1 MRYFVSAPL
10 SVAINAQK
18 QILFASRETEIRW
31 SEKELENASLDR
43 DIFIS
48 LGKKVLN
55 QFYTKEFLNPPPF
68 QF

>member
-1 MRYFVSAPL
+1 MIYFVSAP
-10 SVAINAQK
+10 SSIAIEAQK
-18 QILFASRETEIRW
+18 QILFASRETVIRW
-31 SEKELENASLDR
+31 SEEELKNASLDR